1 MTVKSSKWRTL
12 WHKIC
17 SFLSLKDFYRVK
29 LTFVPV
35 IVVLERKFVGC
46 SVEIGKAAENSLD
59 NNSSDSNNAEYEHE
73 DCPQIL
79 LLILRFLEM
88 VC

>member
-1 MTVKSSKWRTL
+1 MKNFMAQNMFFSFPEGLLQSKTN
-12 WHKIC
+12 IC
-17 SFLSLKDFYRVK
+17 SCNSC
-29 LTFVPV
+29 
-35 IVVLERKFVGC
+35 LEGKFVGC

-59 NNSSDSNNAEYEHE
+59 DNSSDSRNAEYEHE